1 MIDKKV
7 EQILNR
13 AFTEANKSRFEFF
26 TTEHMLLAL
35 CEKDIATREALVEL
49 GADITEMTKNLR
61 DFLKKNTPK
70 LAHNN
75 ESTLPTSA
83 FHRII
88 ERAAN
93 QRRAAG
99 KEVAG
104 GLHLLI
110 SMMDE
115 TESHAVY
122 YIKKQGIKK
131 LDLMHLVSRTEKEN
145 FTDDSKDDESNSDN
159 PLRKYCT
166 NLNEQAQNGQIDPL
180 IGRVNEVER
189 TIQVLSRRRKNN
201 PILVGEAGVGK
212 TAIAEGLAKKIV
224 DKEVPNVLENVT
236 IYTVDLG
243 AMVAGSKYRGD
254 FEKRIKSLIKALEKM
269 DDVIIF
275 IDEIHTLLGAGS
287 TSDSTLDASNLLKPA
302 LSSGA
307 LRCIGATTYQEYRNS
322 FEKNAALARRFQ
334 KIDIVEPDKTETVE
348 ILNGLL
354 PKFEAFHKVKYAT
367 TAVEHAVDLADKY
380 IHDRHLPDKA
390 IDLIDEA
397 GASARIQTPPKRR
410 VNDKDIEHVL
420 AKIAKIPE
428 KTISADDKRSLK
440 SIDRRLK
447 KLVFGQDDAIVALAS
462 AIKLSRAGLKE
473 LEKPIGSF
481 LFTGPTGVGKT
492 EVSRQLAKEMGM
504 TFLRFD
510 MSEYMEAHTVSR
522 LIGSPPGYVGF
533 DQGGQLTDAV
543 SNTPHCVL
551 LLDEIEKAHPDI
563 FNLLLQ
569 IMDYGKLTDSNGKM
583 VNFSNVI
590 LIMTSNAGASSLEK
604 NSIGFS
610 QNDSVPTQDTE
621 KALKRIFTP
630 EFRNRLS
637 DIIQFAPLSK
647 PVVLKIIDKLIDNL
661 QEQLTPQKI
670 DLNVEKAAKMWL
682 LNNGYNPL
690 MGARPMSR
698 LIDKTIKQPL
708 SEQILFGDLRK
719 GGEVVVSVDEDD
731 DGLQI
736 QTKKKQLAKLW
747 RLW

>member
-1 MIDKKV
+1 MIDKKI
-7 EQILNR
+7 ENILNR
-13 AFTEANKSRFEFF
+13 AFTEANKARFEFF

-35 CEKDIATREALVEL
+35 CEKDVPTREALVEL
-49 GADITEMTKNLR
+49 GADVTEMTRNLR
-61 DFLKKNTPK
+61 DFLNKNTPK
-70 LAHNN
+70 LSDNH

-88 ERAAN
+88 ERAAS

-99 KEVAG
+99 KEIAT

-131 LDLMHLVSRTEKEN
+131 LDLMHLISRTEQE
-145 FTDDSKDDESNSDN
+145 DISGDSKNGEQNADN
-159 PLRKYCT
+159 PLAKYCT
-166 NLNEQAQNGQIDPL
+166 NLNELAKKGLIDPL
-180 IGRVNEVER
+180 IGRTDEVQR
-189 TIQVLSRRRKNN
+189 TIQILCRRRKNN

-224 DKEVPNVLENVT
+224 DNEVPKVLENVT

-243 AMVAGSKYRGD
+243 AMIAGSKYRGD
-254 FEKRIKSLIKALEKM
+254 FEKRIKSLINVLERM

-302 LSSGA
+302 LSAGK
-307 LRCIGATTYQEYRNS
+307 LRCIGATTYQEYKSS

-334 KIDIVEPDKTETVE
+334 KIDVAEPDKEETVA
-348 ILNGLL
+348 ILQGLL
-354 PKFEAFHKVKYAT
+354 DKFESFHQVKYVP

-397 GASARIQTPPKRR
+397 GANARTQTPPKKRIS
-410 VNDKDIEHVL
+410 DKDIEQVL

-428 KTISADDKRSLK
+428 KTISADDKRTLK
-440 SIDRRLK
+440 NIEKRLQ
-447 KLVFGQDDAIVALAS
+447 KLVFGQDDAIIALAS

-492 EVSRQLAKEMGM
+492 EVSRQLASEMGM

-533 DQGGQLTDAV
+533 EQGGLLTDAIA
-543 SNTPHCVL
+543 NTPHCVL

-569 IMDYGKLTDSNGKM
+569 IMDYGKLTDSNGKT

-590 LIMTSNAGASSLEK
+590 LIMTSNAGASALEQ
-604 NSIGFS
+604 NTIGFS
-610 QNDSVPTQDTE
+610 QTESIPTQNTE
-621 KALKRIFTP
+621 AALKRIFTP

-637 DIIQFAPLSK
+637 DIIRFSPLPK
-647 PVVLKIIDKLIDNL
+647 TVVLKIVDKLLDRL
-661 QEQLTPQKI
+661 QTQLTPQNI
-670 DLNVEKAAKMWL
+670 QLTVEKSAKTWL
-682 LNNGYNPL
+682 LDNGYSPL

-698 LIDKTIKQPL
+698 LIDKRIKQPL
-708 SEQILFGDLRK
+708 SEKILFGDLKK
-719 GGEVVVSVDEDD
+719 GGQVAVSVADDEQ
-731 DGLQI
+731 GLLV
-736 QTKKKQLAKLW
+736 QTQKKQLAKL
-747 RLW
+747 

>member
-1 MIDKKV
+1 MIDKKI
-7 EQILNR
+7 ESLLNR
-13 AFTEANKSRFEFF
+13 AFTEANKARFEFF

-35 CEKDIATREALVEL
+35 CEKDLPTREALVEL
-49 GADITEMTKNLR
+49 GADVTEMSKNLR
-61 DFLKKNTPK
+61 DYLGKNIPK
-70 LAHNN
+70 LSHNN

-115 TESHAVY
+115 SESNAVY
-122 YIKKQGIKK
+122 YMKKQGVKK
-131 LDLMHLVSRTEKEN
+131 LDLMHLVSRTEQEN
-145 FTDDSKDDESNSDN
+145 LMNETKGSEAHNAEN
-159 PLRKYCT
+159 PLTKYCS
-166 NLNEQAQNGQIDPL
+166 NLNELAKKGKIDPL
-180 IGRVNEVER
+180 IGRVDEVER
-189 TIQVLSRRRKNN
+189 TIQVLCRRRKNN
-201 PILVGEAGVGK
+201 PVLVGEAGVGK

-224 DKEVPNVLENVT
+224 DGDVPTILKDVI

-243 AMVAGSKYRGD
+243 SMVAGSKYRGD
-254 FEKRIKSLIKALEKM
+254 FEKRIKSLIKVLEKM
-269 DDVIIF
+269 DNVIIF

-302 LSSGA
+302 LSAGK
-307 LRCIGATTYQEYRNS
+307 LRCIGATTYKEYKDS

-334 KIDIVEPDKTETVE
+334 KVDIIEPDKAETVE
-348 ILNGLL
+348 ILRGLL
-354 PKFEAFHKVKYAT
+354 PKFEDFHQVKYTT
-367 TAVEHAVDLADKY
+367 TAVEYAVDLADKY

-397 GASARIQTPPKRR
+397 GASARIQSPVKKRI
-410 VNDKDIEHVL
+410 NDKDIEKVL

-428 KTISADDKRSLK
+428 KTVSADDKRLLK
-440 SIDRRLK
+440 NIEKRLQ
-447 KLVFGQDDAIVALAS
+447 KLVFGQDDAIAALAS
-462 AIKLSRAGLKE
+462 AIKLSRAGLKD

-481 LFTGPTGVGKT
+481 LFAGPTGVGKT
-492 EVSRQLAKEMGM
+492 EVSRQLANEMGM

-510 MSEYMEAHTVSR
+510 MSEYMESHTVSR
-522 LIGSPPGYVGF
+522 LIGSPPGYVGYE
-533 DQGGQLTDAV
+533 QGGLLTDAIA
-543 SNTPHCVL
+543 NTPHCVL

-569 IMDYGKLTDSNGKM
+569 IMDYGALTDNNGKT

-590 LIMTSNAGASSLEK
+590 LIMTSNAGASALEK

-610 QNDSVPTQDTE
+610 QNESAPTQDTE
-621 KALKRIFTP
+621 VVLKRIFTP

-637 DIIQFAPLSK
+637 DIIRFAPLSK
-647 PVVLKIIDKLIDNL
+647 PVVMKIIDKLLANL
-661 QEQLTPQKI
+661 QAQLTPQHI
-670 DLNVEKAAKMWL
+670 ELSVEKSAKNWL
-682 LNNGYNPL
+682 LNKGYSPL

-698 LIDKTIKQPL
+698 LIDKSIKQPL
-708 SEQILFGDLRK
+708 SEKILFGDLKK
-719 GGEVVVSVDEDD
+719 GGEVVVSINDDNDE
-731 DGLQI
+731 LQV
-736 QTKKKQLAKLW
+736 QTQKDLLAEM
-747 RLW
+747 